1 MLDVEHRPEM
11 QHDIIR
17 IPGVKKPRYRCNL
30 CLREGDWDTRSLFL
44 KHSCAGIPETRR
56 TGGAD
61 TPSSRSAPARLQQCT
76 TRADVV
82 ASLGERSQSFAN
94 AFRIAVAKSCAD
106 PNNLLKPALLA
117 CRSLACFS
125 LPPSAGLARRPPP
138 LEQSLVSSELQAA
151 SVLCNQGSMPSS
163 DAWHGFWHPT
173 YDKEFVSE
181 PLWRPREPD

>member
-30 CLREGDWDTRSLFL
+30 CLREGDWDTRSLCL
-44 KHSCAGIPETRR
+44 KHSCAGVPETRAQAVR
-56 TGGAD
+56 RHRLAAE
-61 TPSSRSAPARLQQCT
+61 RARLQQCT

-82 ASLGERSQSFAN
+82 ASLGEKSQSFAN
-94 AFRIAVAKSCAD
+94 AFRIAVAKSSAD

-125 LPPSAGLARRPPP
+125 LPPSAGLARRP
-138 LEQSLVSSELQAA
+138 LLLQQSLVSSELQVCA
-151 SVLCNQGSMPSS
+151 L
-163 DAWHGFWHPT
+163 
-173 YDKEFVSE
+173 
-181 PLWRPREPD
+181 